1 MADSIHCIKKTLC
14 LKPVEA
20 EVIASKAEEAGM
32 CEADYLRLLATQKPY
47 DYSEKG

>member
-1 MADSIHCIKKTLC
+1 MADIIHCIKKTLC
-14 LKPVEA
+14 LKPV